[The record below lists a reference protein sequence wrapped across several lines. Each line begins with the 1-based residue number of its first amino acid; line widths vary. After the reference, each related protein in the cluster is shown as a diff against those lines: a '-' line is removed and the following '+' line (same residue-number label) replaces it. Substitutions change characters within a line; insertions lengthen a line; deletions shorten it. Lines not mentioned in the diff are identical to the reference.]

1 MCACSHPL
9 PGSPL
14 AYASHQP
21 AQNAIAS
28 RVAKS
33 TSADFP
39 DPDRVAGSR
48 QSILAIT
55 SGLPTSARNLQDEG
69 TEASLPHLYE
79 LQGGRRS
86 YRLQDARKTRRI
98 SQRIKFV
105 ILMDEQQPSIV
116 LLQSILQQSHR
127 FFMIAQHSVDA
138 SQIHGRNIT
147 PLLFRFQAAQNQESF
162 FPLAAFDECPSQ
174 VCLSFQRFACE
185 AHALFVC
192 GNRLLNRFR
201 MASRQ
206 REVMR
211 VGVMGFLIRGL

>member
-1 MCACSHPL
+1 
-9 PGSPL
+9 
-14 AYASHQP
+14 
-21 AQNAIAS
+21 
-28 RVAKS
+28 
-33 TSADFP
+33 
-39 DPDRVAGSR
+39 
-48 QSILAIT
+48 IT

-138 SQIHGRNIT
+138 SQINARDIT
-147 PLLFRFQAAQNQESF
+147 PPLLRSRAVQNHENF
-162 FPLAAFDECPSQ
+162 FPLPD
-174 VCLSFQRFACE
+174 FAD
-185 AHALFVC
+185 
-192 GNRLLNRFR
+192 GP
-201 MASRQ
+201 
-206 REVMR
+206 
-211 VGVMGFLIRGL
+211 